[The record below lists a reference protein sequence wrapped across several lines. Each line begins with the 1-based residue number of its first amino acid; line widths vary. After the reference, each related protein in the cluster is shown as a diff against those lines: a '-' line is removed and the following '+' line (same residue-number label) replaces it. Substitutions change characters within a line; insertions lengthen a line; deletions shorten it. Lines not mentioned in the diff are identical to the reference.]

1 MGPLGCVGCI
11 VKLFIALTGGARGGG
26 ARGGGADWKLGGVS
40 KVGMLLVVGVVDQE
54 AVVFEVNKVCCIVAG

>member
-11 VKLFIALTGGARGGG
+11 VKLFIALTGG